1 MEIVLRDRD
10 NEIKELKSKIVEL
23 EITNQNRDEIISEK
37 DQKIQNL
44 KYKIKDT
51 QETFEVFKK

>member
-1 MEIVLRDRD
+1 MEISQRDRD
-10 NEIKELKSKIVEL
+10 VEIKELKSKVADL
-23 EITNQNRDEIISEK
+23 ESTGKNRDEIIKEK

-51 QETFEVFKK
+51 QETFEVRY